1 MRAPRLAATL
11 AAIVF
16 ACPGFAADGD
26 PAKDK
31 VLLRE
36 GRPMEV
42 LIESEAGDKITYRTI
57 AGGQVVEKRAREVLS
72 IVYGGMTEG
81 EWKAGAEARA
91 GGRYEEAADRFSG
104 VAGGEREWQK
114 VYGAMAAGECLELA
128 GKPAGAAE
136 EYAKVVAG
144 FPKHRLWLD
153 ACYRQGMALAL
164 AKKDAEAG
172 KIADE
177 LTAYGKKNN
186 LSPAEARAAAIR
198 AAAAYVKN
206 GAKDTKFEEHIRKAV
221 LRASDEPDTWFH
233 FNLWLAGAYRDANRG
248 RDALRTIDA
257 MLPALDGDPVRRA
270 QALFIKG
277 MSQIDSDPQGAI
289 VELLKLD
296 CIPYG
301 TAAQLIE
308 ARATA
313 GRLLI
318 DQAKALRGENDARKK
333 EIAGELEATARVV
346 LSAAAN
352 APGDHPA
359 KAKAKELLDA
369 VTPKPPPP
377 PPAAAPA
384 TAASAAAAKS
394 AASAAAAKPATP
406 AAAR

>member
-1 MRAPRLAATL
+1 MRAPRLAASFT
-11 AAIVF
+11 AVTIAI
-16 ACPGFAADGD
+16 ACTGFAADGD

-57 AGGQVVEKRAREVLS
+57 AGGQVVEKRARDVLS
-72 IVYGGMTEG
+72 IVYGGMAEG

-91 GGRYEEAADRFSG
+91 AGRYEEAADRFSG
-104 VAGGEREWQK
+104 VAGNEREWQK

-128 GKPAGAAE
+128 GKPVAAAE

-144 FPKHRLWLD
+144 FPRHRLWLD

-172 KIADE
+172 KIADD
-177 LTAYGKKNN
+177 LVAYGKKANS
-186 LSPAEARAAAIR
+186 SPAEARAAAVR
-198 AAAAYVKN
+198 AAMAFAKGGVKD
-206 GAKDTKFEEHIRKAV
+206 GKFREHLRKAI
-221 LRASDEPDTWFH
+221 LRSSDEPDTWFH
-233 FNLWLAGAYRDANRG
+233 FNLWQAGVYREG
-248 RDALRTIDA
+248 GETRDALRTVDG
-257 MLPALDGDPVRRA
+257 MLQYLDGDPVRRA
-270 QALFIKG
+270 QVLFIKG

-313 GRLLI
+313 GRLLVE
-318 DQAKALRGENDARKK
+318 QARALRGENDARKK

-377 PPAAAPA
+377 AVPATTAVAKPAA
-384 TAASAAAAKS
+384 TAAAT
-394 AASAAAAKPATP
+394 AKPATP
-406 AAAR
+406 AAAK

>member
-11 AAIVF
+11 AAI
-16 ACPGFAADGD
+16 ACACAGLSAADGE
-26 PAKDK
+26 PAKDR
-31 VLLRE
+31 VMLRE

-42 LIESEAGDKITYRTI
+42 LIESEAADKISYRTI

-72 IVYGGMTEG
+72 ITYGGMAEG

-91 GGRYEEAADRFSG
+91 AGRYEEAADRFSS

-128 GKPAGAAE
+128 GKPAAAAE

-153 ACYRQGMALAL
+153 ACYRQGLALAL
-164 AKKDAEAG
+164 AKKADEAG
-172 KIADE
+172 KLADD
-177 LTAYGKKNN
+177 LTAYGKKANS
-186 LSPAEARAAAIR
+186 SPAEARAAAVR
-198 AAAAYVKN
+198 AAVAFAK
-206 GAKDTKFEEHIRKAV
+206 GGIKDTKFQEHLRKAV

-233 FNLWLAGAYRDANRG
+233 FNLWLAGAYRDGNAT

-257 MLPALDGDPVRRA
+257 MLPSLDGDPVRRA
-270 QALFIKG
+270 QTLFIKG
-277 MSQIDSDPQGAI
+277 MCQIESDPQGAI

-301 TAAQLIE
+301 TAEQLIE

-313 GRLLI
+313 GRLLV

-352 APGDHPA
+352 APGGHPA

-369 VTPKPPPP
+369 ITPKPPPP
-377 PPAAAPA
+377 AAAATPAAS
-384 TAASAAAAKS
+384 ASAAAPKP
-394 AASAAAAKPATP
+394 AAATPATP
-406 AAAR
+406 AKAK

>member
-128 GKPAGAAE
+128 GKPAAAAE

-177 LTAYGKKNN
+177 LTAYGKKSNS
-186 LSPAEARAAAIR
+186 SPAEARAAAVR
-198 AAAAYVKN
+198 AAMAFAKGGVKD
-206 GAKDTKFEEHIRKAV
+206 GKFREHLRKAI
-221 LRASDEPDTWFH
+221 LRSSDEPDTWFH
-233 FNLWLAGAYRDANRG
+233 FNLWQAGAYREG
-248 RDALRTIDA
+248 GETRDALRTVDG
-257 MLPALDGDPVRRA
+257 MLQYLDGDPVRRA
-270 QALFIKG
+270 QVLFIKG

-369 VTPKPPPP
+369 VTPKPPV
-377 PPAAAPA
+377 AAPA
-384 TAASAAAAKS
+384 TAASAAAAKP

>member
-1 MRAPRLAATL
+1 MRAPRLAASFTAVTL
-11 AAIVF
+11 AI

-42 LIESEAGDKITYRTI
+42 LIESEAGDKLTYRTI
-57 AGGQVVEKRAREVLS
+57 AGGQVVEKRARDVLS
-72 IVYGGMTEG
+72 IVYGGMSEG

-91 GGRYEEAADRFSG
+91 AGRYEEAADRFSG

-128 GKPAGAAE
+128 GKPAAAAE

-144 FPKHRLWLD
+144 FPRHRLWLD

-172 KIADE
+172 KIADD
-177 LTAYGKKNN
+177 LIAYGKKANS
-186 LSPAEARAAAIR
+186 SPAEARAAAVR
-198 AAAAYVKN
+198 AAMAFAKGGVKD
-206 GAKDTKFEEHIRKAV
+206 GKFREHLRKAI
-221 LRASDEPDTWFH
+221 LRSSDEPDTWFH
-233 FNLWLAGAYRDANRG
+233 FNLWQAGVYREG
-248 RDALRTIDA
+248 GETRDALRTVDG
-257 MLPALDGDPVRRA
+257 MLQYLDGDPVRRA
-270 QALFIKG
+270 QVLFIKG

-313 GRLLI
+313 GRLLVE
-318 DQAKALRGENDARKK
+318 QARALRGENDARKK

-377 PPAAAPA
+377 PPAAVPA
-384 TAASAAAAKS
+384 TAAAAKP
-394 AASAAAAKPATP
+394 AATAAAAKPATP
-406 AAAR
+406 AAAK